1 MATVIWILLAQGCM
15 GAFDTV
21 YYHELRARLPG
32 RPEARPELLLHAA
45 RDFVYAV
52 IFATLPNLVFHGAWA
67 LVLAAMLLAEIGIT
81 LADFVVEDT
90 VRRPQGGVFP
100 GERVMHALMAIVYGA
115 MLANLVPILWAWWAL
130 PTALESVPAGVPEAV
145 RLVMGGM
152 AIGVGASGVRDLLA
166 ALGVAAARWPYA
178 AGGR

>member
-1 MATVIWILLAQGCM
+1 MATVIGILLAQGCL

-52 IFATLPNLVFHGAWA
+52 IFATLPNLAFHGAWA
-67 LVLAAMLLAEIGIT
+67 ALLAAMLLAEVVIT

-100 GERVMHALMAIVYGA
+100 GERVMHAIMAIVYGA
-115 MLANLVPILWAWWAL
+115 MLANLLPILWAWSAEPSAL
-130 PTALESVPAGVPEAV
+130 VGAPAGVPGAV

-152 AIGVGASGVRDLLA
+152 AVGVGASGVRDLLA
-166 ALGVAAARWPYA
+166 ALGVQTARWPYA
-178 AGGR
+178 AESR